1 MKEPIPVLPRIHGT
15 ADVRKLNSEELEQLC
30 TDIRHRLIDT
40 VSRTGGHLSSN
51 LGVVEL
57 TVALHKMFDLHRDQ
71 IVWDVGHQCY
81 AHKLLTGRGE
91 RFDTLRQEGGIAG
104 FPRPEESDCDAFVV
118 GHSSTSVSA
127 ANGMAKAKALSGED
141 SYVVVVIGDGA
152 LTGGMAYEGLS
163 NAGRSKDRLIVILND
178 NQMSINANVGFVAR
192 HLAVLRARP
201 SYLRMK
207 NGFAR
212 VVRHIPLIGQPI
224 YKTLLHTKLSLKR
237 SLYKRGDWF
246 EQMGFY
252 YLGPIDGHDLPAL
265 QNALQSA
272 KAIQGP
278 VLLHVQTKKGK
289 GYTFAEKS
297 PDRFHGVAPF
307 DVDTGEVGAS
317 GKTSFSGVFGK
328 TLCELAAEDP
338 RICAITAA
346 MTDGTG
352 LNEFNRLYRK
362 RCFDVGIAEEHAV
375 TFASGLAKNDML
387 PVFAVYSPFLQR
399 SYDQLLNDTA
409 LNGNHIVLAIDRA
422 GAVPD
427 DGETH
432 QGIFDVPFL
441 TTIPDVTIFSPS
453 TYAELQLR
461 LKQAIYDVPG
471 IAAVRYPKGEEWP
484 LPVSFKPDFAPFIL
498 WDKPGVEV
506 LVISYGRLFALAAEA
521 AQAYPA
527 ALLKLN
533 TIHPLDEE
541 LPTLL
546 TRYPRIVFAEEGS
559 EAGGIAEALAVRLL
573 KAGYRGIY
581 RWRGFR
587 SIPTTSK
594 VMPAL
599 TCAGLDAASLSAWI
613 REVLHE

>member
-15 ADVRKLNSEELEQLC
+15 ADVRKLNNEELEQLC
-30 TDIRHRLIDT
+30 ADIRRRLIDT
-40 VSRTGGHLSSN
+40 VSHTGGHLSSN

-57 TVALHKMFDLHRDQ
+57 TVALHKTFDLPRDQ

-104 FPRPEESDCDAFVV
+104 FPRPEESDCDTFVV

-127 ANGMAKAKALSGED
+127 ANGMAKAKALSGD
-141 SYVVVVIGDGA
+141 DGFVVAVIGDGA

-201 SYLRMK
+201 SYLRLK

-212 VVRHIPLIGQPI
+212 VVRHIPLIGKPI

-265 QNALQSA
+265 QNALRSA
-272 KAIQGP
+272 KDIRGP

-289 GYTFAEKS
+289 GYTFAERS
-297 PDRFHGVAPF
+297 PDRFHGVGPF
-307 DVDTGEVGAS
+307 DVDTGEAGAS

-352 LNEFNRLYRK
+352 LNEFNQLYRK

-409 LNGNHIVLAIDRA
+409 LNGNHVVLAIDRA

-441 TTIPDVTIFSPS
+441 TTIPNVTVFSPS

-461 LKQAIYDVPG
+461 LKQALYDVSG
-471 IAAVRYPKGEEWP
+471 IAAVRYPKGEEWA
-484 LPVSFKPDFAPFIL
+484 LPVPFKPDFAPFNL
-498 WDKPGVEV
+498 WDKPGAEV

-533 TIHPLDEE
+533 TIHPLDEALPE
-541 LPTLL
+541 LVA
-546 TRYPRIVFAEEGS
+546 RYPRIVFAEEGS
-559 EAGGIAEALAVRLL
+559 EAGGIAEALAARLL

-581 RWRGFR
+581 RWRGFNAV
-587 SIPTTSK
+587 PTTSK

-599 TCAGLDAASLSAWI
+599 TRAGLDAASLSAWI
-613 REVLHE
+613 GEVLHE